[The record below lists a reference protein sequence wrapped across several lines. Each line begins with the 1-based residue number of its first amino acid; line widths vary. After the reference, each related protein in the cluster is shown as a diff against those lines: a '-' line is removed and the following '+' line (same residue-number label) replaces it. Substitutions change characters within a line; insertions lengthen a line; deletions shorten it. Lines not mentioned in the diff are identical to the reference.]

1 MPNIC
6 DKFKLHLL
14 IMSEDLS
21 FHFKYNDVIKGVAES
36 KLVNDQN
43 KLERESYLNIFI
55 KNFRFIKWWLTPI
68 EEYTIN
74 W

>member
-1 MPNIC
+1 
-6 DKFKLHLL
+6 
-14 IMSEDLS
+14 MSEDLS
-21 FHFKYNDVIKGVAES
+21 FHFKYNDVIKGVSES